1 MQNLCWDTVNNFCV
15 SLWGDG
21 GLGKNYPWVQL
32 SIPATYATVST
43 VQIVLKNLIE
53 YKQTPKGKVK
63 SRLSVIKRYFKG
75 GGLHWRIK
83 MLTFL
88 EPRLISVH
96 NWPKQLSKDD
106 KTINMRLYMLF
117 WMQSKHTRT
126 EHYLFN
132 HLEQL

>member
-1 MQNLCWDTVNNFCV
+1 MLRYRKQLLCFFMRGW
-15 SLWGDG
+15 

-32 SIPATYATVST
+32 SIPATYVTVST
-43 VQIVLKNLIE
+43 VQIVLKILIE

-75 GGLHWRIK
+75 GGGVRPSF
-83 MLTFL
+83 TL
-88 EPRLISVH
+88 ENKNVNISWTQA
-96 NWPKQLSKDD
+96 NFCPKLLSKDD
-106 KTINMRLYMLF
+106 KTIDMKLYMLF

-132 HLEQL
+132 HLKQL